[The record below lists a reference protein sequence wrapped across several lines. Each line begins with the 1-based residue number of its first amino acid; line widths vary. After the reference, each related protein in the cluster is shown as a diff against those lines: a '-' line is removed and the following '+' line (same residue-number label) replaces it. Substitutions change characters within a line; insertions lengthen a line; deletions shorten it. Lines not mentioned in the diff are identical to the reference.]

1 MSLFFLRPRG
11 ENRSAMQ
18 ALACIAGV
26 RILRARRRE
35 LAHKSREQKYSR
47 KARNSPTSENLLER
61 AFEFRFSHGR
71 ESLRNASISLHC
83 RSSHFASKA
92 AGARSQEPRAKIFAQ
107 SAKFSHSLI
116 AHCNRSAFFVFRG
129 QKHAMSTVFLTRDF
143 RKTCSSN
150 SRERPPERREQ
161 APEPSGNRGAEAP
174 RFHQQKCRSR
184 QR

>member
-1 MSLFFLRPRG
+1 MQYLFCLLVICTELNSANFRLRKFVRTCAYCVYASLLHKRAGLSSDSPTD

-47 KARNSPTSENLLER
+47 KARNSPTFINER
-61 AFEFRFSHGR
+61 
-71 ESLRNASISLHC
+71 
-83 RSSHFASKA
+83 
-92 AGARSQEPRAKIFAQ
+92 
-107 SAKFSHSLI
+107 
-116 AHCNRSAFFVFRG
+116 HCNRSAFFILRG
-129 QKHAMSTVFLTRDF
+129 QKRAISTVFLTKDF
-143 RKTCSSN
+143 RKTCSSD

-161 APEPSGNRGAEAP
+161 APEPSSNRGAEAP
-174 RFHQQKCRSR
+174 RFRRQKCRNW